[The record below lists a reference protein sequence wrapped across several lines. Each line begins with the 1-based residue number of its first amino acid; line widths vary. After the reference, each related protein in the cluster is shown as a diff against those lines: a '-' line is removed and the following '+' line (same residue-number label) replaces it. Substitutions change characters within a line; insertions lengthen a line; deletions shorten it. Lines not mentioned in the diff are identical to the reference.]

1 MRKKVN
7 PHGALVLLLSLAIG
21 TVIGPLYMEPAQAA
35 GNVDF
40 TALEQGIVKEVN
52 LARTNPGA
60 YAAWLRGQRQFYRGA
75 QLRRPG
81 EAPIRTKEGLAAAD
95 EAIRWLEKQRPVGT
109 LGYSRGLSL
118 AARDLVA
125 PQGASGGFGHTG
137 PDGSSP
143 SDRIERHGQW
153 ESVIGENVAYGQR
166 TARDVVAAFIVD
178 DGVPGRGHRKNLY
191 NAAFHVMGVDCGPH
205 STYGTTCAITFADGF
220 REKSAPDQHPTR
232 SIVPPVSLPAFTH
245 PHLHGHRNVSEAG

>member
-1 MRKKVN
+1 MRERVTLRR
-7 PHGALVLLLSLAIG
+7 ALLMLLSLGISAAIG
-21 TVIGPLYMEPAQAA
+21 LLRIEPALAA
-35 GNVDF
+35 GNIDF
-40 TALEQGIVKEVN
+40 TALEQEIVKEVN

-60 YAAWLRGQRQFYRGA
+60 YASWLRRQRHYYRGT

-81 EAPIRTKEGLAAAD
+81 EVPIRTKEGLAAVD
-95 EAIRWLEKQRPVGT
+95 EATRWLEKQRPAGA

-137 PDGSSP
+137 PDGSTP
-143 SDRIERHGQW
+143 SDRIERHGRW

-178 DGVPGRGHRKNLY
+178 DGVPGRGHRTNLF
-191 NAAFHVMGVDCGPH
+191 NASFHVMGVDCGPH
-205 STYGTTCAITFADGF
+205 STYGTTCAITFAGGF
-220 REKSAPDQHPTR
+220 REK
-232 SIVPPVSLPAFTH
+232 
-245 PHLHGHRNVSEAG
+245 

>member
-1 MRKKVN
+1 MRKKVTLC
-7 PHGALVLLLSLAIG
+7 GARLLLSSLGIGAAIG
-21 TVIGPLYMEPAQAA
+21 LLCIEPSQAA
-35 GNVDF
+35 GKTDF
-40 TALEQGIVKEVN
+40 ETFEKEIVIEVN
-52 LARTNPGA
+52 LARTKPGT
-60 YAAWLRGQRQFYRGA
+60 YASWLKGQRPYYRGT

-81 EAPIRTKEGLAAAD
+81 EVAVRTKEGLAAVD
-95 EAIRWLEKQRPVGT
+95 EAIRWLEKQRPAGA

-137 PDGSSP
+137 PDGSTP
-143 SDRIERHGQW
+143 SERIERHGQW

-178 DGVPGRGHRKNLY
+178 DGVPGRGHRTNLF

-220 REKSAPDQHPTR
+220 REKPAP
-232 SIVPPVSLPAFTH
+232 
-245 PHLHGHRNVSEAG
+245 

>member
-1 MRKKVN
+1 MRNKAILRS
-7 PHGALVLLLSLAIG
+7 ALLLLLSLGISAVL
-21 TVIGPLYMEPAQAA
+21 TVLCNEPAQAA

-40 TALEQGIVKEVN
+40 KALEDGIVKEVN
-52 LARTNPGA
+52 LARTNPGT
-60 YAAWLRGQRQFYRGA
+60 YASWLKGQRPYYRGT

-81 EAPIRTKEGLAAAD
+81 EVPIRTKEGLAAVD
-95 EAIRWLEKQRPVGT
+95 EAIRWLEKQRPVGA
-109 LGYSRGLSL
+109 LGSSRGLSL

-137 PDGSSP
+137 HDGSTP

-191 NAAFHVMGVDCGPH
+191 NGAFHVMGVDCGPH
-205 STYGTTCAITFADGF
+205 STYGTTCAITFAGGF
-220 REKSAPDQHPTR
+220 REK
-232 SIVPPVSLPAFTH
+232 
-245 PHLHGHRNVSEAG
+245 

>member
-1 MRKKVN
+1 M
-7 PHGALVLLLSLAIG
+7 LLCS
-21 TVIGPLYMEPAQAA
+21 EPAQAA
-35 GNVDF
+35 GNADF
-40 TALEQGIVKEVN
+40 TALEQEIVKEVN
-52 LARTNPGA
+52 LARTNPGD
-60 YAAWLRGQRQFYRGA
+60 YASWLRGQRQYYRGT

-81 EAPIRTKEGLAAAD
+81 EVPIRTKEGLAAVD
-95 EAIRWLEKQRPVGT
+95 EAIRWLEKQRPVGA

-137 PDGSSP
+137 PDGSTP

-178 DGVPGRGHRKNLY
+178 DGVPGRGHRKNLF

-205 STYGTTCAITFADGF
+205 STYGTTCAITFAGGF
-220 REKSAPDQHPTR
+220 REK
-232 SIVPPVSLPAFTH
+232 
-245 PHLHGHRNVSEAG
+245 